1 MIKNT
6 EFKIY
11 DIDNDWNKYGDP
23 IRNDFSNMI
32 IDKIKNITITFV
44 NGTQTKINTV
54 QSFEYDSE
62 FNIVITDALFNATL
76 YNAFNRNLEIKKV
89 ELCGIIADC
98 ESNCREYYFET
109 EFENLKISRYN
120 GGIDT
125 DGSFSHEYTLV
136 DINEEL

>member
-1 MIKNT
+1 MIKST

-11 DIDNDWNKYGDP
+11 DIDNDWNKVGQP
-23 IRNDFSNMI
+23 IREDFSNI
-32 IDKIKNITITFV
+32 VIDRIKNITITFV

-62 FNIVITDALFNATL
+62 FNMVIQDALFNATL

-89 ELCGIIADC
+89 ELCGIVADC
-98 ESNCREYYFET
+98 ESDFRKYYFET
-109 EFENLKISRYN
+109 EFENLKVSRYN
-120 GGIDT
+120 GSFEL
-125 DGSFSHEYTLV
+125 DGCRCHEYTLV